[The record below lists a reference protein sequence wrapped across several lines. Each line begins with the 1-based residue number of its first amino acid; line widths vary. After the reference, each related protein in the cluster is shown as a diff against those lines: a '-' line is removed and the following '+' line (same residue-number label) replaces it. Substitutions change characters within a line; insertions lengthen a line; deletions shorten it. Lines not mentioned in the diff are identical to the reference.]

1 MSNSGGP
8 SGSWTRCV
16 CSVCSG
22 HLEFDTDSDLAG
34 ETIQCPHC
42 GMPTIL
48 FIPRIPLPAP
58 ARLVA
63 CSDCGTP
70 FSEGA
75 RSCSVCGRVIE
86 RPLPVSSPTSPGNT
100 STILSPTAAG
110 AWLVMAVLLVIVVGV
125 PIYLWRSLY
134 PDGRKPETELQQYA
148 RLQSEAEGEMLKEC
162 TNVVVGLTR
171 IIRASVV
178 TAEEDPY
185 RWSGDVVTEFINHVG
200 GIDRTNISF
209 KFRTDTG
216 RDGLVHLRST
226 AEPEADRRSRQH
238 AEKH

>member
-1 MSNSGGP
+1 M
-8 SGSWTRCV
+8 
-16 CSVCSG
+16 
-22 HLEFDTDSDLAG
+22 
-34 ETIQCPHC
+34 
-42 GMPTIL
+42 
-48 FIPRIPLPAP
+48 
-58 ARLVA
+58 
-63 CSDCGTP
+63 
-70 FSEGA
+70 
-75 RSCSVCGRVIE
+75 
-86 RPLPVSSPTSPGNT
+86 
-100 STILSPTAAG
+100 
-110 AWLVMAVLLVIVVGV
+110 
-125 PIYLWRSLY
+125 WRSLY

-216 RDGLVHLRST
+216 RDGLVHLRIPPNRKPT
-226 AEPEADRRSRQH
+226 AGLVNTPKSISRAPEGVRAALYRRRNILEATIPSAPMTTGLPIAFTSQGWDWTWSCMTCGWFNR
-238 AEKH
+238 A

>member
-1 MSNSGGP
+1 
-8 SGSWTRCV
+8 
-16 CSVCSG
+16 
-22 HLEFDTDSDLAG
+22 
-34 ETIQCPHC
+34 
-42 GMPTIL
+42 
-48 FIPRIPLPAP
+48 
-58 ARLVA
+58 
-63 CSDCGTP
+63 
-70 FSEGA
+70 
-75 RSCSVCGRVIE
+75 
-86 RPLPVSSPTSPGNT
+86 
-100 STILSPTAAG
+100 
-110 AWLVMAVLLVIVVGV
+110 MAILLVIVVGV

-134 PDGRKPETELQQYA
+134 PDGRKPETELQQNA

-178 TAEEDPY
+178 TDENDPY

-216 RDGLVHLRST
+216 RDGWVHLRCS
-226 AEPEADRRSRQH
+226 AEPEADRRSRQR

>member
-8 SGSWTRCV
+8 SRSWTRCV

-22 HLEFDTDSDLAG
+22 HLEFDSDSDLAG

-70 FSEGA
+70 FAEGA
-75 RSCSVCGRVIE
+75 RSCSECGRVIE
-86 RPLPVSSPTSPGNT
+86 RPLQITPTDAANS

-110 AWLVMAVLLVIVVGV
+110 AWLVMAILLVIVVGG
-125 PIYLWRSLY
+125 PIYWWRSQY
-134 PDGRKPETELQQYA
+134 PDAPKPESELQQQA
-148 RLQSEAEGEMLKEC
+148 RLRSEAEGEMLKEC

-171 IIRASVV
+171 IIRASSV
-178 TAEEDPY
+178 TAADDPY
-185 RWSGDVVTEFINHVG
+185 RWSGDVVAEFINHVG
-200 GIDRTNISF
+200 GIDRTNIFF
-209 KFRTDTG
+209 KFGPDTG
-216 RDGLVHLRST
+216 SDGLAHLRCSS
-226 AEPEADRRSRQH
+226 EPEADHRARQR
-238 AEKH
+238 AEKR

>member
-1 MSNSGGP
+1 
-8 SGSWTRCV
+8 
-16 CSVCSG
+16 
-22 HLEFDTDSDLAG
+22 
-34 ETIQCPHC
+34 
-42 GMPTIL
+42 MPTIL

-70 FSEGA
+70 FAEGA
-75 RSCSVCGRVIE
+75 RSCSECGRVIE
-86 RPLPVSSPTSPGNT
+86 RPLPISAPTDPGYS

-110 AWLVMAVLLVIVVGV
+110 AWLVMAILLVIVVGA
-125 PIYLWRSLY
+125 PIYWWRSQY
-134 PDGRKPETELQQYA
+134 PDAPKPESELQQKA

-178 TAEEDPY
+178 TAEDDPH

-200 GIDRTNISF
+200 GIDRTNIFF

-216 RDGLVHLRST
+216 PDGLMHLRCSS
-226 AEPEADRRSRQH
+226 EREADHRSRQRT
-238 AEKH
+238 EKH

>member
-1 MSNSGGP
+1 
-8 SGSWTRCV
+8 
-16 CSVCSG
+16 
-22 HLEFDTDSDLAG
+22 
-34 ETIQCPHC
+34 
-42 GMPTIL
+42 
-48 FIPRIPLPAP
+48 
-58 ARLVA
+58 
-63 CSDCGTP
+63 
-70 FSEGA
+70 
-75 RSCSVCGRVIE
+75 
-86 RPLPVSSPTSPGNT
+86 
-100 STILSPTAAG
+100 
-110 AWLVMAVLLVIVVGV
+110 MAVLLVIVVGV